1 MPIQNLDEL
10 EQYLLNSLPQPKSI
24 QQLRKN
30 SQAGFLDFKWN
41 GHHFAVKPS
50 LEAFEIK
57 DQRLFITGASR
68 LVQAALSVRTS
79 NEQTI
84 KAVMHTL
91 EQAEDAMKLRPEEGL
106 SLLGSVKGVLNR
118 MMKGRS

>member
-1 MPIQNLDEL
+1 MPIQDLEEL
-10 EQYLLNSLPQPKSI
+10 EQYLLSSLPQAKSI

-57 DQRLFITGASR
+57 DQRLFITGASM
-68 LVQAALSVRTS
+68 LVQAALSTRSS
-79 NEQTI
+79 NDQTL
-84 KAVMHTL
+84 KAVL
-91 EQAEDAMKLRPEEGL
+91 NALDKAEDAMKTRPEEGL
-106 SLLGSVKGVLNR
+106 SLLGSVKATLAR
-118 MMKGRS
+118 LIRRRS